1 MILTFAVN
9 GTLLDETPFFEKLKA
24 LAEEPKLDA
33 EQVAFAY
40 RFYQARLQY
49 GQAYQDAKTILKQTL
64 MLMDVQFN
72 DRGWFARHYEE
83 LLAAQKELSPFD
95 DALKAL
101 PLLKRHNKLYAVAN
115 TDNDIAQA
123 QLQVLDEWLDGILRL
138 NRHTPTNRKLP
149 CLSELLK
156 NLILT
161 IKRMLTLA
169 ATIGKTLS
177 QLRIVP
183 GIMSGSIVRRWPT
196 RGCTSITRLCRLWR
210 NYRTISH
217 AWRQIWKNV
226 LDASQ
231 TKQDKLPEQRQL
243 FILK

>member
-123 QLQVLDEWLDGILRL
+123 QLQALDEWLDGILTAEQAQSYQPQAALFERVAEKLDFDRSHWQRL
-138 NRHTPTNRKLP
+138 LARH
-149 CLSELLK
+149 
-156 NLILT
+156 
-161 IKRMLTLA
+161 
-169 ATIGKTLS
+169 
-177 QLRIVP
+177 
-183 GIMSGSIVRRWPT
+183 
-196 RGCTSITRLCRLWR
+196 
-210 NYRTISH
+210 
-217 AWRQIWKNV
+217 
-226 LDASQ
+226 
-231 TKQDKLPEQRQL
+231 
-243 FILK
+243 

>member
-123 QLQVLDEWLDGILRL
+123 QLQALDEWLDGILTAEQAQSYQPQAALFERVAE
-138 NRHTPTNRKLP
+138 K
-149 CLSELLK
+149 
-156 NLILT
+156 
-161 IKRMLTLA
+161 KRMLTLA

-177 QLRIVP
+177 RLRIVP
-183 GIMSGSIVRRWPT
+183 GIMSGSIVRQWPT

-210 NYRTISH
+210 NCRTISH

>member
-33 EQVAFAY
+33 EQVAVAY

-123 QLQVLDEWLDGILRL
+123 QLQVLDEWLDGILTAEQAQSYQPQAALFERVAEKL
-138 NRHTPTNRKLP
+138 DFDHQAHAHIGSDYWQDIKPAADRSWHNVWINRQAMANSRMYKHNKALPTLEKLP
-149 CLSELLK
+149 DYIARVAPDMEE
-156 NLILT
+156 
-161 IKRMLTLA
+161 RA
-169 ATIGKTLS
+169 G
-177 QLRIVP
+177 
-183 GIMSGSIVRRWPT
+183 
-196 RGCTSITRLCRLWR
+196 
-210 NYRTISH
+210 
-217 AWRQIWKNV
+217 RQSN
-226 LDASQ
+226 
-231 TKQDKLPEQRQL
+231 
-243 FILK
+243 

>member
-83 LLAAQKELSPFD
+83 LLAAQKNC
-95 DALKAL
+95 
-101 PLLKRHNKLYAVAN
+101 RHLMM
-115 TDNDIAQA
+115 
-123 QLQVLDEWLDGILRL
+123 R
-138 NRHTPTNRKLP
+138 
-149 CLSELLK
+149 
-156 NLILT
+156 
-161 IKRMLTLA
+161 
-169 ATIGKTLS
+169 
-177 QLRIVP
+177 
-183 GIMSGSIVRRWPT
+183 
-196 RGCTSITRLCRLWR
+196 
-210 NYRTISH
+210 
-217 AWRQIWKNV
+217 
-226 LDASQ
+226 
-231 TKQDKLPEQRQL
+231 
-243 FILK
+243 

>member
-33 EQVAFAY
+33 EQVAFDY

-115 TDNDIAQA
+115 TDNDIAHAHIGSDYWQDIKPAADRSWHNVWINRQA
-123 QLQVLDEWLDGILRL
+123 MANSRMYKHNKAL
-138 NRHTPTNRKLP
+138 PTLEKLP
-149 CLSELLK
+149 DYIARVAPDMEE
-156 NLILT
+156 
-161 IKRMLTLA
+161 RA
-169 ATIGKTLS
+169 G
-177 QLRIVP
+177 
-183 GIMSGSIVRRWPT
+183 
-196 RGCTSITRLCRLWR
+196 
-210 NYRTISH
+210 
-217 AWRQIWKNV
+217 RQSN
-226 LDASQ
+226 
-231 TKQDKLPEQRQL
+231 
-243 FILK
+243 